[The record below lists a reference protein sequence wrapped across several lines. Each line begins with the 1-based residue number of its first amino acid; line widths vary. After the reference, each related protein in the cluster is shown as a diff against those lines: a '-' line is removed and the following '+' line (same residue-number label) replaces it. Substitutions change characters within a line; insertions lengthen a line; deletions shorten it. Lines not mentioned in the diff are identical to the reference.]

1 MFRVVQHNLVKTNK
15 NLKVIAFKLP
25 EEQIGTIKVLCNDG
39 FYPSLS
45 ETVRIAI
52 TDYISFILDFTNQN
66 ETEFWLTA
74 IDQKNLTDYNNNKTI
89 KVSACTKMPIELL
102 NTIDTLI
109 QKNPQFSNR
118 TNFIRLAV
126 NRFIENDSQIYSQW
140 LNKHYKHSVPS
151 SNHATV

>member
-1 MFRVVQHNLVKTNK
+1 MHLKLVSKSTK

-25 EEQIGTIKVLCNDG
+25 DDQITNIKDLCSEG

-52 TDYISFILDFTNQN
+52 TDYISYILDYTNQN
-66 ETEFWLTA
+66 ETEFWLTPL
-74 IDQKNLTDYNNNKTI
+74 DQKNLSDYNNNKTA

-102 NTIDTLI
+102 KTIDTLI
-109 QKNPQFSNR
+109 SKNNQFMNR

-126 NRFIENDSQIYSQW
+126 HRFLENDSQIYSHW
-140 LNKHYKHSVPS
+140 LNKQIEPTFPS
-151 SNHATV
+151 TNHVVI

>member
-1 MFRVVQHNLVKTNK
+1 MLGVHPRLAQVNK

-25 EEQIGTIKVLCNDG
+25 EDQISNIKLLCTDG

-52 TDYISFILDFTNQN
+52 TDYISYILDFTNQN

-74 IDQKNLTDYNNNKTI
+74 IDQKNLSDYNNTRTN

-109 QKNPQFSNR
+109 QKNSQFNNR

-126 NRFIENDSQIYSQW
+126 HRFLENDAQIYNHW
-140 LNKHYKHSVPS
+140 LNKRFKHSIPS
-151 SNHATV
+151 TNNVAI

>member
-1 MFRVVQHNLVKTNK
+1 MQLRLEKINK

-25 EEQIGTIKVLCNDG
+25 EEQINNIKMLCSDG

-52 TDYISFILDFTNQN
+52 TDYISYILDFTNEN

-74 IDQKNLTDYNNNKTI
+74 IDQKKLTEFNTNKITKI
-89 KVSACTKMPIELL
+89 SACTKMPIELL

-109 QKNPQFSNR
+109 HKNSQFDNR

-126 NRFIENDSQIYSQW
+126 QRFLETDAQIYNHW
-140 LNKHYKHSVPS
+140 LNKQYKSPIS
-151 SNHATV
+151 STNHVFI

>member
-1 MFRVVQHNLVKTNK
+1 MLEVRLRLEKISK

-25 EEQIGTIKVLCNDG
+25 EDQIQSIKMLCTEG

-74 IDQKNLTDYNNNKTI
+74 IDQKKLSEYNTNKIT

-102 NTIDTLI
+102 KTIDTLI
-109 QKNPQFSNR
+109 NKNSQFDNR

-126 NRFIENDSQIYSQW
+126 QRFLETDSQIYSHW
-140 LNKHYKHSVPS
+140 LSKQYKHSFQT
-151 SNHATV
+151 SNHVVI